1 MAITGKLSPVRQQ
14 KGVRSVRV
22 DTTTEIGTGAGA
34 ELRLI
39 APEGTPTIN
48 TNLVQRLGGFTTLC
62 EGLDYAA
69 QGETGMNFYG
79 PRGQLAESVPYHQ
92 LRKRAIAAAHQLV
105 NAGIKPGERVGVVA
119 ETGAEFMVVFFGCQY
134 AGMVPCPL
142 PYSMY
147 IGGRES
153 YVARIAG
160 MLESAHATA
169 VITTGDLD
177 ELLRDAAARAGVK
190 RVLNHE
196 QLLHYSSGES
206 VLQPFGPE
214 DISYIQYS
222 SGSTSNPKG
231 VLISQKAACANTMA
245 ILRHGLKVRPTDRA
259 FSWLPLYHD
268 MGLVGFCLS
277 PMMGQVTVDY
287 LATPAF
293 ARRPALW
300 LKLMS
305 QNQCTIAYGPSFGYD
320 LAARRVNGSL
330 AELKLDQWRVAGI
343 GGDMVRADVLKLF
356 SEILGAAG
364 FKSKAFLPSYGMA
377 ESTLGVCFVD
387 ADEEIRVDVIDRA
400 AMKEYGVAEIS
411 TESDPDLVRSF
422 VVCGRPLPAHKLRI
436 VNVAG
441 KELGEREIGCIEITG
456 PSLMSGYFRDSSAT
470 AAIMRND
477 GFMDTGDMG
486 YWLNGEIV
494 ITGRAK
500 DMILNNGRNIWPQ
513 DIEWAVEKLQAV
525 RDGDVAAFA
534 VEGSLGEDCV
544 CVLVQ
549 CRLRDKEAIEE
560 VRKSV
565 KAEIARTIGIEAK
578 VVMIAP
584 KSLPFTSSGKLS
596 RSGARTMYLDG
607 EIIEI
612 AHDFDSFESAMAV
625 AAE

>member
-1 MAITGKLSPVRQQ
+1 M
-14 KGVRSVRV
+14 RV

-34 ELRLI
+34 ELHQFT
-39 APEGTPTIN
+39 PEGTATIN
-48 TNLVQRLGGFTTLC
+48 TDLVQRLGGFTTLC

-69 QGETGMNFYG
+69 QGETGMNFFG
-79 PRGQLAESVPYHQ
+79 PRGQLAESMSYRQ
-92 LRKRAIAAAHQLV
+92 LRKRAVAAAHQLL

-153 YVARIAG
+153 YVTRIAG

-177 ELLRDAAARAGVK
+177 ELLRDAAGRAGVK
-190 RVLNHE
+190 CVLSHE
-196 QLLHYSSGES
+196 KLQRFPSEGSK
-206 VLQPFGPE
+206 LQPFGPE

-277 PMMGQVTVDY
+277 PMMGQVSVDY

-305 QNQCTIAYGPSFGYD
+305 QNQCTVTYGPSFGYD
-320 LAARRVNGSL
+320 LAARRANGSL

-343 GGDMVRADVLKLF
+343 GGDMVRADILELF
-356 SEILGAAG
+356 SETLAVTG
-364 FKSKAFLPSYGMA
+364 FKSRAFLPSYGMA

-387 ADEEIRVDVIDRA
+387 ADEEIRVDVIDRS
-400 AMKEYGVAEIS
+400 AMKEYGVAETS
-411 TESDPDLVRSF
+411 TETDPDLVRSF
-422 VVCGRPLPAHKLRI
+422 VVCGRPLPAHKMRV

-441 KELGEREIGCIEITG
+441 KELNEREIGCIEIAG
-456 PSLMSGYFRDSSAT
+456 PSLMSGYFREDAAT
-470 AAIMRND
+470 AAIMRED

-500 DMILNNGRNIWPQ
+500 DMILHNGRNIWPQ
-513 DIEWAVEKLQAV
+513 DIEWSVEKLEAV

-549 CRLRDKEAIEE
+549 CRLRDSEAIEE
-560 VRKSV
+560 VRKAV
-565 KAEIARTIGIEAK
+565 RAEIARTIGIEAQ
-578 VVMIAP
+578 VVMIPP

-596 RSGARTMYLDG
+596 RAGARTMFLDG
-607 EIIEI
+607 DIVEI
-612 AHDFDSFESAMAV
+612 ANDFYSFESAMAV